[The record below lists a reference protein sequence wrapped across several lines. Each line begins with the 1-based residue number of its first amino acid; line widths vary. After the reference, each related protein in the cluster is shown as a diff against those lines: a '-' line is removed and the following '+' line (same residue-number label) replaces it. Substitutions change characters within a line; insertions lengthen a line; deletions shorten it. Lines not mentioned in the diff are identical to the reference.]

1 MNNNGTM
8 MQYFEWYCSDDGDF
22 YNRLIKNAECLKDAG
37 ITALWLPPACKGAS
51 GSSSVG
57 YDIYDLYDLGEF
69 DQKGSIRTKY
79 GTKEQYLSALEACRK
94 VGLDVYADVV
104 LNHKIGAD
112 GKENVFAYKCD
123 KNNRNNLISDRQEIE
138 AWTIYDFKARNGVY
152 SDFVWD
158 SNCFDGTDWDDIT
171 KSNDIYLFEGRQ
183 WECQVDGENGNY
195 DYLKGADI
203 DFDNESVVN
212 ELINWGR
219 WYYDTTHIAGFRL
232 DAVKHIKAAFYDKW
246 ISAMRQY
253 TGKPLFTVGEYWHR
267 QTGALENY
275 LAETNGQISLFD
287 VPLHFKFYY
296 ASTDANNF
304 DLRTIFDDTLTKEN
318 STHSVTFVDNHDTQ
332 PEQALCSTI
341 EQWFKPHAYAMIL
354 LREAGYPCV
363 FYGDYYGI
371 EHNNIAPMKEWLNVL
386 IKLRYDYAYG
396 LQRDFFY

>member
-1 MNNNGTM
+1 M
-8 MQYFEWYCSDDGDF
+8 
-22 YNRLIKNAECLKDAG
+22 
-37 ITALWLPPACKGAS
+37 
-51 GSSSVG
+51 
-57 YDIYDLYDLGEF
+57 
-69 DQKGSIRTKY
+69 
-79 GTKEQYLSALEACRK
+79 
-94 VGLDVYADVV
+94 
-104 LNHKIGAD
+104 
-112 GKENVFAYKCD
+112 
-123 KNNRNNLISDRQEIE
+123 
-138 AWTIYDFKARNGVY
+138 
-152 SDFVWD
+152 
-158 SNCFDGTDWDDIT
+158 
-171 KSNDIYLFEGRQ
+171 
-183 WECQVDGENGNY
+183 
-195 DYLKGADI
+195 GADI

-396 LQRDFFY
+396 LQRDFFTDAHCIGWTREGDETHSNSSIAVLLSTGADSSINMNMGIRNANTLYTCVFGEGDDVVTDADGNAEFSVKQGSVSCYIIKD

>member
-112 GKENVFAYKCD
+112 GKEKVFAYKCD

-171 KSNDIYLFEGRQ
+171 KSNDIYLFEG
-183 WECQVDGENGNY
+183 
-195 DYLKGADI
+195 
-203 DFDNESVVN
+203 
-212 ELINWGR
+212 
-219 WYYDTTHIAGFRL
+219 
-232 DAVKHIKAAFYDKW
+232 
-246 ISAMRQY
+246 
-253 TGKPLFTVGEYWHR
+253 
-267 QTGALENY
+267 
-275 LAETNGQISLFD
+275 
-287 VPLHFKFYY
+287 
-296 ASTDANNF
+296 
-304 DLRTIFDDTLTKEN
+304 
-318 STHSVTFVDNHDTQ
+318 
-332 PEQALCSTI
+332 
-341 EQWFKPHAYAMIL
+341 
-354 LREAGYPCV
+354 
-363 FYGDYYGI
+363 
-371 EHNNIAPMKEWLNVL
+371 
-386 IKLRYDYAYG
+386 
-396 LQRDFFY
+396 